1 MKGLLDILLCLKCY
15 STDEIEIG
23 DWFKRFWKIFQKVI
37 LEAMSYNRNTYTKL
51 MEYIVLTRKD
61 GEESYPSSKKKRNK
75 EFEKMRKEGEKLLDI
90 VVRSIRYRNKSDYRK
105 IGIISVIKV
114 ICEHYILSED
124 NEFILDDQKEENLLE
139 NKELLTYRYII
150 EDDELDIRFA
160 KFEEWLEE
168 IESITIKKKGYSTMR
183 YFKKILHL
191 EENIA
196 EEENREE
203 VKKFQKSITYQWWDG
218 NNYPKPWINDDVTDK
233 IIEKIVETKGFVEEY
248 SDVGELE
255 SSDDMGES
263 SSNEGNKYIEKIY
276 RN

>member
-1 MKGLLDILLCLKCY
+1 
-15 STDEIEIG
+15 
-23 DWFKRFWKIFQKVI
+23 
-37 LEAMSYNRNTYTKL
+37 
-51 MEYIVLTRKD
+51 MEYIILSRKD
-61 GEESYPSSKKKRNK
+61 GEESYPSSKKKRNRK
-75 EFEKMRKEGEKLLDI
+75 FEKMRKEGEKLLDI

-124 NEFILDDQKEENLLE
+124 NEFILDDQKEENLLA

-150 EDDELDIRFA
+150 EDDELDIRLA

-203 VKKFQKSITYQWWDG
+203 VKKFQKSITYQWWD
-218 NNYPKPWINDDVTDK
+218 
-233 IIEKIVETKGFVEEY
+233 
-248 SDVGELE
+248 
-255 SSDDMGES
+255 
-263 SSNEGNKYIEKIY
+263 
-276 RN
+276 